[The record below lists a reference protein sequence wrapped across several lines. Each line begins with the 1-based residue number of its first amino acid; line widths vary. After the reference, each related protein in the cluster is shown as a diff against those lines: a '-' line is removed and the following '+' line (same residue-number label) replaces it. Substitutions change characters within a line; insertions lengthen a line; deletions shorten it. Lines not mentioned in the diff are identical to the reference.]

1 MKSIWK
7 IQNSTR
13 NFMLRKSFW
22 HKKKIINKP
31 NFDFNKILTQ
41 QNLSK
46 NKKKKYNQIFI
57 NKPSKIKLWNKQF
70 KIMDYFLNVN
80 LSVYNGLKF
89 IEFEVKKE
97 MLGSTVGTYI
107 LTRRITSEI
116 HLKKKI
122 KKKKINK

>member
-1 MKSIWK
+1 
-7 IQNSTR
+7 
-13 NFMLRKSFW
+13 
-22 HKKKIINKP
+22 
-31 NFDFNKILTQ
+31 
-41 QNLSK
+41 
-46 NKKKKYNQIFI
+46 
-57 NKPSKIKLWNKQF
+57 
-70 KIMDYFLNVN
+70 MDYFLNVN

-122 KKKKINK
+122 KKKKN